1 MKARD
6 IGANIR
12 RELFRQEQTAVWL
25 AERLQY
31 PGGARALRR
40 RLRGEVEFTGTEL
53 VDVARVLGVSVDH
66 LTREDEK

>member
-25 AERLQY
+25 AERL
-31 PGGARALRR
+31 GHKDAGRALRR
-40 RLRGEVEFTGTEL
+40 RLRGELEFTGTEL
-53 VDVARVLGVSVDH
+53 VEVARVLGVSVDE
-66 LTREDEK
+66 LTREGTE